1 MDSHNTTWISTVTG
15 TGTTWTFSIV
25 KEIFNH
31 KKLNVLPKE
40 VYKSEKG
47 YFKVFKENA
56 LLDRNERNHYVL
68 QCHAK
73 LALHLIQ
80 ARSKVITNVRNPY
93 DNCASHYEFMKCDVE
108 KAIRNGMHIP
118 LLIQHYTKLSKE
130 KMFLLKYEDIDEKPI
145 DLIERI
151 SRFLGIEIAGE
162 TAKKLADKYSRENV
176 KKIIAKNDK
185 LVSDKILAGG
195 KVSDREMVITPG
207 SNTIGSFDTTTGYQS
222 RHISGRKTG
231 EWRTAFSDSQI
242 KRIIEALDETAVMLG
257 YRSEKV

>member
-1 MDSHNTTWISTVTG
+1 MDSYNTTWISTVTG

-25 KEIFNH
+25 KEIFNY

-40 VYKSEKG
+40 VYRTEKG

-130 KMFLLKYEDIDEKPI
+130 KIFLLKYEDIDEKPV

-151 SRFLGIEIAGE
+151 SRFLGVELAGE

-185 LVSDKILAGG
+185 LVSDKMSAGE

-207 SNTIGSFDTTTGYQS
+207 SNIVGSFDTMTGYQS
-222 RHISGRKTG
+222 RQISGRKTG

-257 YRSEKV
+257 YRSEKI